1 MKKKIYI
8 AGSGGMLGE
17 AFYNVFKNDY
27 ELKCTDIN
35 VNENWINYLDFRNYD
50 KYYKDVINFKPDFLF
65 HLGAY
70 TDLEFCEKNP
80 NDTFITN
87 TLSVE
92 NASYISNELD
102 IPLLF
107 ISTAGIFDGK
117 KELYDDWDMP
127 NPLGY
132 YAKSKYEAEK
142 FVQLYCKRYLICR
155 AGWMMGGGSKK
166 DKKFVNKII
175 NKINDGNKEI
185 FVVNDK
191 LGTPTYTYDFAKNVK
206 LLLNKELWGLYNL
219 VCQGNTNRFEVAKEL
234 LNVLNLTNEI
244 KITEVKS
251 NFYSKEYFAPRPP
264 SENLINLKLN
274 LRSLN
279 IMRDWKICLREYL
292 TKEYSEY
299 FKK

>member
-1 MKKKIYI
+1 
-8 AGSGGMLGE
+8 
-17 AFYNVFKNDY
+17 
-27 ELKCTDIN
+27 
-35 VNENWINYLDFRNYD
+35 
-50 KYYKDVINFKPDFLF
+50 
-65 HLGAY
+65 
-70 TDLEFCEKNP
+70 
-80 NDTFITN
+80 
-87 TLSVE
+87 
-92 NASYISNELD
+92 
-102 IPLLF
+102 
-107 ISTAGIFDGK
+107 
-117 KELYDDWDMP
+117 
-127 NPLGY
+127 
-132 YAKSKYEAEK
+132 
-142 FVQLYCKRYLICR
+142 
-155 AGWMMGGGSKK
+155 MGGGLKK

-191 LGTPTYTYDFAKNVK
+191 LGTPAYTYDFAKNVK

-274 LRSLN
+274 LRLLN